1 LSETPEENQK
11 EKFFR
16 LFNEY
21 LESELGRRSV
31 AAVPGPV
38 TSPVAVPALA
48 ASYEELDKKTK
59 TAIDS
64 FMDQMRP
71 DIEKKA
77 VELLKNEVRDKIARI
92 GNINKIIKAV
102 KAGKKPSLK
111 RKKGCIYLQL
121 GSGDPNDQ
129 IEEFIIATT

>member
-1 LSETPEENQK
+1 MSETPENPK

-21 LESELGRRSV
+21 LEGELGRRSV
-31 AAVPGPV
+31 VAVPGPV
-38 TSPVAVPALA
+38 TSPVAVPGLA
-48 ASYEELDKKTK
+48 VSYEELDKKTK
-59 TAIDS
+59 AVIDK

-77 VELLKNEVRDKIARI
+77 VELLKNEVRDKIART